1 MAIHMPSDPLVVRS
15 AHTPRFG
22 WDEQFKAMAE
32 TGDDQLLDGEVLSL
46 TEWDEV
52 EWEW

>member
-1 MAIHMPSDPLVVRS
+1 
-15 AHTPRFG
+15 
-22 WDEQFKAMAE
+22 MAE